1 MKNIIKKLMKLFGYK
16 IIKIN
21 KVGYPIDYSNDF
33 VSEFKAIEPFTM
45 TSIERIYAL
54 KSAVEYI
61 AKNNIRGSFVE
72 CGVWKGGSCMMMA
85 NTLVE
90 NGQFEREIWLYDTFD
105 GMTNPTDDDI
115 EVETKIKG
123 MELLKD
129 LDKTTDKYN
138 MWAYAPKDLVI
149 KNMRST
155 TYPEKNI
162 KYIEGKVEQTL
173 PENSPG
179 EIALLRLDTDWYE
192 STKIEL
198 EALYPLLVSG
208 GILIIDDY
216 GHFHGAKKAVDEY
229 FHSIDEEPLMH
240 RIDYSGRMIVK
251 R

>member
-21 KVGYPIDYSNDF
+21 KVGYPIDYNNDF
-33 VSEFKAIEPFTM
+33 ISKFEAIEPFTM

-54 KSAVEYI
+54 KSAVNYI
-61 AKNNIRGSFVE
+61 VKNKISGSFVE

-90 NGQFEREIWLYDTFD
+90 NEQFDREIWLYDTFD
-105 GMTNPTDDDI
+105 GMTNPTDEDI
-115 EVETKIKG
+115 EIETKIKG

-129 LDKTTDKYN
+129 LDKTTDKLN

-155 TYPEKNI
+155 RYPEKNI

-173 PENSPG
+173 PIS
-179 EIALLRLDTDWYE
+179 
-192 STKIEL
+192 
-198 EALYPLLVSG
+198 V
-208 GILIIDDY
+208 
-216 GHFHGAKKAVDEY
+216 
-229 FHSIDEEPLMH
+229 
-240 RIDYSGRMIVK
+240 
-251 R
+251 

>member
-21 KVGYPIDYSNDF
+21 KVVYPIDYNNDF
-33 VSEFKAIEPFTM
+33 VSEFEAIEPFTM

-54 KSAVEYI
+54 KSAVNYI
-61 AKNNIRGSFVE
+61 VKNNISGSFVE

-90 NGQFEREIWLYDTFD
+90 NEQFEREIWLYDTFD
-105 GMTNPTDDDI
+105 GMTNPTDEDI

-129 LDKTTDKYN
+129 LDKTTDKLN

-155 TYPEKNI
+155 RYPEKNI

-173 PENSPG
+173 PENNPG
-179 EIALLRLDTDWYE
+179 EIALLRLD
-192 STKIEL
+192 
-198 EALYPLLVSG
+198 
-208 GILIIDDY
+208 
-216 GHFHGAKKAVDEY
+216 
-229 FHSIDEEPLMH
+229 
-240 RIDYSGRMIVK
+240 YSGTMIIK

>member
-1 MKNIIKKLMKLFGYK
+1 MKNIIKKFIKMFGYEIK
-16 IIKIN
+16 KIN
-21 KVGYPIDYSNDF
+21 KTRYPIDYDKDF
-33 VSEFKAIEPFTM
+33 LNQFESIEQFTM

-54 KSAVEYI
+54 KCAVKYI
-61 AKNNIRGSFVE
+61 TKNNINGSFVE

-90 NGQFEREIWLYDTFD
+90 NEQSDREIWLYDTFD
-105 GMTNPTDDDI
+105 GMTNPTDEDI

-123 MELLKD
+123 IELLKD
-129 LDKTTDKYN
+129 LDKTTDKLN

-149 KNMRST
+149 KNMKST
-155 TYPEKNI
+155 KYPEKNI

-173 PENSPG
+173 SENSPG
-179 EIALLRLDTDWYE
+179 EIALLRLDTDWHE

-198 EALYPLLVSG
+198 EVLYPLLVSG
-208 GILIIDDY
+208 GVLIIDDY

-229 FHSIDEEPLMH
+229 FKSIGEEPLMH
-240 RIDYSGRMIVK
+240 RIDYSGRMIIK